1 MPASWIAVPLNLV
14 WWWSALSG
22 NWSAMII
29 VGAALV
35 VHAFLTRRAYA
46 AMYDI
51 WVLFNHKPTRFF
63 RGVRGLLTS
72 PGAAN
77 SINFISSSLLFGFCQ
92 LKYGFHSPFTI
103 AAFSMCGLMMIVHLI
118 AVPFRR

>member
-1 MPASWIAVPLNLV
+1 MPASWIAVPLNLL
-14 WWWSALSG
+14 WWYAALRG
-22 NWSAMII
+22 NWSAMIF

-35 VHAFLTRRAYA
+35 LHAFFTRRAYA
-46 AMYDI
+46 AMYDL
-51 WVLFNHKPTRFF
+51 WLLFNHTTTRFF
-63 RGVRGLLTS
+63 RGVRGLLAS

-77 SINFISSSLLFGFCQ
+77 SINFISGVLLGGLCEQ
-92 LKYGFHSPFTI
+92 KYGLQSQFTI